1 MRIGQYSDSFLPVVD
16 GVGRVVASYADTLGK
31 MGHEVT
37 VFAPKADMGDVNGF
51 PFHITTYHTVRMPFH
66 LPYRL
71 GFPQLDIQFER
82 LQKDILLDIVHF
94 HSPFM
99 TGYAAAHVAHKRG
112 LPLIGSFHS
121 KYYDDFTQ
129 TLKIDRLARTG
140 VKVIV
145 DLYAQCDEVW
155 AVSNATAETLISY
168 GYHGPITVMPNGTEL
183 RALDPSVLPSL
194 RERYQIVPDVPLLL
208 YVGQMNWKKN
218 IRLIL
223 DAAMRLKQSGFAF
236 RLLLFGQG
244 PHSEEISETV
254 DQLGLHSCVALPGHI
269 QSVRELDGLYALA
282 SLFVFPSL
290 YDNAPMVVREAAAM
304 GTPAVLIDGSSSAEV
319 VQPGANGF
327 ICANTPESLAKA
339 IRGALADPDA
349 LQRAGEAARQ
359 SIPVPWTQLM
369 EQVVQRYETI
379 LSKHKAH

>member
-37 VFAPKADMGDVNGF
+37 VFAPSADMGDLRQF
-51 PFHITTYHTVRMPFH
+51 PFSVTTYRTVQMPFRM
-66 LPYRL
+66 PYRL

-82 LQKDILLDIVHF
+82 MQKDIPLDIVHF

-99 TGYAAAHVAHKRG
+99 TGYACAHVARKRG

-121 KYYDDFTQ
+121 KYYDDLAQ
-129 TLKIDRLARTG
+129 TLKIDALARTG
-140 VKVIV
+140 VKFIV
-145 DLYAQCDEVW
+145 DLYEQCDEVW
-155 AVSNATAETLISY
+155 AVSSATAETLISY
-168 GYHGPITVMPNGTEL
+168 GYHGPIAVMPNGTEL
-183 RALDPSVLPSL
+183 RALDDTVLPAL
-194 RERYQIVPDVPLLL
+194 CERYHIVPEVPVLL

-223 DAAMRLKQSGFAF
+223 DAAVLLKQRGFSF
-236 RLLLFGQG
+236 QLLLFGQG
-244 PHSEEISETV
+244 PHSEEIAETV
-254 DQLGLHSCVALPGHI
+254 DCLGLRDCTALPGHI
-269 QSVRELDGLYALA
+269 QSVRDLDGLYTLA

-304 GTPAVLIDGSSSAEV
+304 GTPAVLIEGSSSAEV
-319 VQPGANGF
+319 VQSGVNGF
-327 ICANTPESLAKA
+327 ICENTPESLSAV
-339 IRGALADPDA
+339 IRGALANPDA
-349 LQRAGEAARQ
+349 LRAAGDAAYQ
-359 SIPVPWTQLM
+359 TIPVPWTRLM

-379 LSKHKAH
+379 LSQHKA